1 MRKSLAVENSFEAHI
16 SLAELLIGENEFDEA
31 EDHLLQAKDLVT
43 IAEEAAM
50 HLGQG
55 TMIDEDGHEVL
66 FSQKQAQIDFH
77 LGETARG
84 ARNMRRL

>member
-1 MRKSLAVENSFEAHI
+1 
-16 SLAELLIGENEFDEA
+16 
-31 EDHLLQAKDLVT
+31 
-43 IAEEAAM
+43 M

-77 LGETARG
+77 LGETAAGREEYKKALSYYRRSG
-84 ARNMRRL
+84 RTRARLG